1 MTLTDKLQTAARRVR
16 AGDEVDLVGLQEQ
29 IGLIPREARAKT
41 EQEKRMLLH
50 AVVALKTA
58 IAKQVDTDRK
68 ALAKLGMGARGVRG
82 YGALRS
88 NKRSQRV
95 FCKA

>member
-1 MTLTDKLQTAARRVR
+1 MTLTDKLQTAARHVR
-16 AGDEVDLVGLQEQ
+16 AGDEIDLAGLQEQ
-29 IGLIPREARAKT
+29 IGRIPREARAKT
-41 EQEKRMLLH
+41 EHEKRMLLH

-58 IAKQVDTDRK
+58 IAKQVDADRK
-68 ALAKLGMGARGVRG
+68 ALANLGKGARGVRG